1 MVREGLP
8 LIRKS
13 RLSLTIMKRKKIIVI
28 GAGVAGLT
36 TAAMLAKAGH
46 DVTVLEAHVDPGGC
60 AATFYYKK
68 YYFDAGATLV
78 GGFQPGGPHDL
89 ARQRLGIEWPVH
101 KAEPAMVFHSPD
113 GTITRWGDEQ
123 AWREERLRAF
133 GASSERFWRSQEW
146 VADQVWRFAASL
158 PPWPPDGVRDLGRLA
173 LRALHQP
180 TLAALAPLLFSDVQ
194 RWMDRFGARG
204 TLLQQFV
211 DAQLLISAQSTAR
224 GAAALFGAVALDLAR
239 AGVFHVKGGVGGI
252 SETLADKVRELGGRV
267 IYKAEVTRIDAPNG
281 RVRGVYSKKMNL
293 NADLIVANLTPW
305 NIVKLLGE
313 HAPLSLRQ
321 SVRQLPSQ
329 WGAFTLYLGV
339 DDDLIPD
346 GLPDH
351 HQFVQQPYLP
361 LGEGNSVFLSISPK
375 WDTGR
380 APAGQRT
387 ITMSTHTR
395 PSPWWALRNKP
406 DGKAEYEERAEEY
419 SEKLLRAA
427 EQILPGIRK
436 KIRLK
441 LRGTPVTFQFFT
453 RRQQGFVGGFPQHS
467 ILTANSPRLPVKNL
481 WMVGDSIFPGQST
494 AGVTIGALRVAETIL
509 RELQPATST
518 FALSQRY
525 LKREV

>member
-1 MVREGLP
+1 MSN
-8 LIRKS
+8 IK
-13 RLSLTIMKRKKIIVI
+13 TIVI

-36 TAAMLAKAGH
+36 TAAVLAKAGY

-68 YYFDAGATLV
+68 YHFDAGATLV

-89 ARQRLGIEWPVH
+89 AAQRLGIKWPVH

-113 GTITRWGDEQ
+113 GTVTRWGDEE
-123 AWREERLRAF
+123 AWREERLRVF
-133 GASSERFWRSQEW
+133 GAGAERFWRSQEW
-146 VADQVWRFAASL
+146 VADQVWRFAAAL
-158 PPWPPDGVRDLGRLA
+158 PPWPPSGGRDVGRLLSLA
-173 LRALHQP
+173 ARQP
-180 TLAALAPLLFSDVQ
+180 SLAALAPLLFTDVQ
-194 RWMDRFGARG
+194 RWMHTFGARR

-211 DAQLLISAQSTAR
+211 DAQLLISAQSLAR

-252 SETLADKVRELGGRV
+252 SETLADKVRELGGKI
-267 IYKAEVTRIDAPNG
+267 IYKAEVTRIEAPNG
-281 RVRGVYSKKMNL
+281 RVRRVQSKKKGDFE
-293 NADLIVANLTPW
+293 ADLIVANLTPW

-313 HAPLSLRQ
+313 DAPRSLRQ
-321 SVRQLPSQ
+321 GVRELPPQ

-339 DDDLIPD
+339 DADLIPA

-351 HQFVQQPYLP
+351 HQFVQQPHLP
-361 LGEGNSVFLSISPK
+361 LGEGNSVFLSISPE

-380 APAGQRT
+380 APPAQRT

-395 PSPWWALRNKP
+395 PEPWWDLRNKP
-406 DGKAEYEERAEEY
+406 GGKAEYEARVEQY
-419 SEKLLRAA
+419 SERLLRAA
-427 EQILPGIRK
+427 EQILPAIRH

-441 LRGTPVTFQFFT
+441 LPATPVTFQFFT
-453 RRQQGFVGGFPQHS
+453 RRHQGFVGGFPQRS
-467 ILTANSPRLPVKNL
+467 ILTANSPRLPVENL

-509 RELQPATST
+509 QEQGAGGWGL
-518 FALSQRY
+518 
-525 LKREV
+525 